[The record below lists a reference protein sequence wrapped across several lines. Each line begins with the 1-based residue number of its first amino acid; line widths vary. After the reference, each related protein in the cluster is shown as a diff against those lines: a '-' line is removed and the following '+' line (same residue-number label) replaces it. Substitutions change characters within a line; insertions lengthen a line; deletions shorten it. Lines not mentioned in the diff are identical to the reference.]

1 MDFIMN
7 NLEGIYVAISSVVTA
22 ASALCALWPSNK
34 SANSFCEKARRF
46 LDVLALNIGQAK
58 VKNA

>member
-1 MDFIMN
+1 MEFIMN

-22 ASALCALWPSNK
+22 ASALCALWPST
-34 SANSFCEKARRF
+34 SANAICEKARRF